1 MYESRGLRV
10 SFSTFPV
17 FDSTELQGPGYYD
30 RGRGATSIMREATDR
45 VRSHTSDDVNKEL
58 DRQAAVRVREA
69 TELDD
74 TELSARIDDLDRE
87 WDIERV
93 LQTNA
98 SVLGLTGLVLGLAVD
113 KKWLAVPGI
122 VLPFLFQHAVQGWC
136 PPVPVFRRLGYR
148 TRKEIDKEKFALKYL
163 RGDFEN
169 VRELRDDVAAFRA
182 VNY

>member
-1 MYESRGLRV
+1 
-10 SFSTFPV
+10 
-17 FDSTELQGPGYYD
+17 
-30 RGRGATSIMREATDR
+30 MR
-45 VRSHTSDDVNKEL
+45 SNTSDDVNKEL
-58 DRQAAVRVREA
+58 DRQAAVRVRENA
-69 TELDD
+69 GMSDEYLTRKIEQ
-74 TELSARIDDLDRE
+74 LDRE
-87 WDIERV
+87 WDIERM

-98 SVLGLTGLVLGLAVD
+98 SVIGLAGLVLGLGVN

-136 PPVPVFRRLGYR
+136 PPVPIFRRLGYR

-163 RGDFEN
+163 RGDFEK